1 MLHAKRS
8 HYKDLFEQF
17 RFDMMKTWAVISET
31 LNKNVRNPIPDN
43 LIINGVDCTDK
54 QCIADNFNIF
64 FASIG
69 KLTASNI
76 GRHHDSSYQDYLP

>member
-17 RFDMMKTWAVISET
+17 RFDMKKTWAVISET

-43 LIINGVDCTDK
+43 MVINGVDCSDK
-54 QCIADNFNIF
+54 QLIADNFNNF
-64 FASIG
+64 CLNWKA
-69 KLTASNI
+69 KC
-76 GRHHDSSYQDYLP
+76 